1 MSRQQVWE
9 EHAAQWSH
17 CLRCS
22 LADLRLR
29 EDEDKGKQATT
40 VPLAEGKNVLSP
52 DPAPLLVL
60 YSCPDVSQEGAS
72 SLLGTR
78 AAGQTNSPS
87 HGFVEWSWEALGG
100 LMPFSIDEVVFSVA
114 LGCRPVSFTD
124 PRKLMKA
131 KGEFIKGCRRRW
143 QVEVLLADPDLIL
156 VCGRHALAA
165 VRPDLGT
172 QHSRLIGEV
181 ITIPV
186 PAPGGIITYEGFVT
200 TSPEDVVIDARD
212 DHYEVQDWR
221 VAPEQ
226 SHVDNPVR
234 HWLWYLLYASW
245 LSQTLRDVEQGR
257 APRQEWAS
265 LLDEIDRFHA
275 NRTTVTSLL
284 DRKSELFERI
294 ATVAKQ
300 ELEGRGARQ
309 QQTEEADE

>member
-1 MSRQQVWE
+1 MSRDRVWE
-9 EHAAQWSH
+9 EHVAQWSH

-29 EDEDKGKQATT
+29 EDPEKGKEPTT
-40 VPLAEGKNVLSP
+40 VPLAEGKNVLSD
-52 DPAPLLVL
+52 DPAPVMVL
-60 YSCPDVSQEGAS
+60 YSCPDVSQERAS
-72 SLLGTR
+72 SVRGFM
-78 AAGQTNSPS
+78 AGGATDSPS
-87 HGFVEWSWEALGG
+87 HGFVTWSWEALEG
-100 LMPFSIDEVVFSVA
+100 LMPFPIDEVVFSTA

-181 ITIPV
+181 IQIPV
-186 PAPGGIITYEGFVT
+186 PAPGGMVVYEGFVT
-200 TSPEDVVIDARD
+200 TNPEDVVNNARD
-212 DHYEVQDWR
+212 DHYEVHDWS

-234 HWLWYLLYASW
+234 HWLWYLLYACW
-245 LSQTLRDVEQGR
+245 LAQTLRDVSEGLPPQD
-257 APRQEWAS
+257 EWGS
-265 LLDEIDRFHA
+265 LLREIDRFHD
-275 NRTTVTSLL
+275 NRTTVVSLL
-284 DRKSELFERI
+284 DRKSELFGHISRM
-294 ATVAKQ
+294 AQ
-300 ELEGRGARQ
+300 DELAGKGARQ
-309 QQTEEADE
+309 QQTEETDE